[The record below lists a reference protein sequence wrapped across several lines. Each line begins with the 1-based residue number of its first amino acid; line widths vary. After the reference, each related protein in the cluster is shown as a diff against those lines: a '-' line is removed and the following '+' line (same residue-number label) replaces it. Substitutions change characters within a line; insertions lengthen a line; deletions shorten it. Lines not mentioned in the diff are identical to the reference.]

1 MRRRLRG
8 FSLVETVLALTM
20 LSGMVLVVMLAAT
33 SLPRSAQPDRLQH
46 AANLAR
52 SSVERMR
59 ALPLSAPDWAPSDA
73 VDSSD
78 PELDVARRVTAPETG
93 QRLLEVSVR
102 RRGSEPSLVRLSLL
116 RAEGGL

>member
-46 AANLAR
+46 ASNLAR
-52 SSVERMR
+52 SAVERMR
-59 ALPLSAPDWAPSDA
+59 ALPLASPEWGVSQQVDTSD
-73 VDSSD
+73 V
-78 PELDVARRVTAPETG
+78 ELDVVRTVSVPSVG
-93 QRLLEVSVR
+93 VRLLEVSVR
-102 RRGSEPSLVRLSLL
+102 RRGTEPSLVRLSLL

>member
-20 LSGMVLVVMLAAT
+20 LAGMVLVVMLGAA

-46 AANLAR
+46 AANVAR
-52 SSVERMR
+52 SAVERMR
-59 ALPLSAPDWAPSDA
+59 ALPLNSPAWAVSQG
-73 VDSSD
+73 VDVSD
-78 PELDVARRVTAPETG
+78 PELDVVRTITAPGAG

-102 RRGSEPSLVRLSLL
+102 RRGTEPSLVRLSLL